1 MKTDNYL
8 TSSLEQAAKSP
19 LHYRHG
25 CVIVR
30 GGKVIGQGYNDYRS
44 GFDGGALKHGRV
56 AGSVLSSAAMQEL
69 KDKLKKRKEREEK
82 KKPRSQ
88 SQQQS
93 FHAFESTS
101 NGAGHRANEPLTMH
115 SEMMA
120 IHSALSASSKLAS
133 STFSREKPCFKLPP
147 TSTVSAALRQ
157 PVVASGKFKSAVLK
171 VPHLDM
177 VKGEYK
183 VRGNGFQLEELED
196 VLGCEEK
203 GRAFQASLGGEKHQ
217 KGLVRKQKQ
226 QLKLGGKYQYHQGYQ
241 YEGNVHHQGLRQQ
254 QTQSASKLRDGDGN
268 TRSNNNDHEPDSR
281 SAKIVLEQVKGVEFE
296 KDYKRVRFQI
306 FQLLDSTNII
316 QSGKMRKEEVQTQH
330 TLMPTGQTTKSKSN
344 ANERKKHPRLN
355 GADLYVT
362 RLGRYQRHQPRETKL
377 PALLPAAVPDLA
389 TDNDTPPLSRVPS
402 ISSSLTSSLSSTTSS
417 LHDELTHSS
426 PAASSA
432 STSSSA
438 SDTDMR
444 NCIRVSRPC
453 YRCISY
459 MHAVGIRRVFWTND
473 AGEWEGGK
481 VAKLMAA
488 LGGDGSAEAGVE
500 GGMFVTKH
508 EVLMLKRKMWEEG
521 KGG

>member
-8 TSSLEQAAKSP
+8 TLSLEQAAKSP

-69 KDKLKKRKEREEK
+69 KDKLKKRKEEKEE

-88 SQQQS
+88 SQQQA

-120 IHSALSASSKLAS
+120 IHSALSTSSKLAS

-147 TSTVSAALRQ
+147 TSTASAAPRR
-157 PVVASGKFKSAVLK
+157 PAVASGKFKSAVLK

-183 VRGNGFQLEELED
+183 GRGNGFQLEELED

-203 GRAFQASLGGEKHQ
+203 GPAFQASLGGEKHQ
-217 KGLVRKQKQ
+217 KGQVKKQKQ
-226 QLKLGGKYQYHQGYQ
+226 QGRLGGKYQYHQGYQ

-254 QTQSASKLRDGDGN
+254 QTRSVSKSTEEDGN
-268 TRSNNNDHEPDSR
+268 TRSNDNDHEPNGGR
-281 SAKIVLEQVKGVEFE
+281 AAKAVVGQVKGIKFE
-296 KDYKRVRFQI
+296 KDYKR
-306 FQLLDSTNII
+306 
-316 QSGKMRKEEVQTQH
+316 SGKMRNEGLQAQH
-330 TLMPTGQTTKSKSN
+330 ILMPAGQTAKSKSN
-344 ANERKKHPRLN
+344 ANDRKKHPRLN

-362 RLGRYQRHQPRETKL
+362 RLGRHQRYQPRETKVS
-377 PALLPAAVPDLA
+377 ALLPVAVPDLA

-402 ISSSLTSSLSSTTSS
+402 TSSSSASLASTTGS
-417 LHDELTHSS
+417 LHDELTHSFTSAS
-426 PAASSA
+426 PALKLSSA
-432 STSSSA
+432 P
-438 SDTDMR
+438 DTDIR
-444 NCIRVSRPC
+444 NCIRASRPC

-488 LGGDGSAEAGVE
+488 LEGDGRAEDGVE